1 VNGAVP
7 HQRLAGAAGTA
18 LVPLGEVAGLG
29 VNVLGL
35 IFAVLAMGMGS
46 VHMSYAL
53 RNLVREWIPV
63 RSRPLVTLP
72 RLQGRLLF
80 RLNGGSLGLSYL
92 GLYDSQPRFRLETQ
106 RDSHTQHLD
115 TTIAGHCDVTALAGR
130 LPALRL
136 ARTDVAFDVLEA
148 AEEYVRLQVSTP
160 QPPAYE
166 GDWTAAGAHL
176 GDLLE
181 LPEPQRQL
189 VQWMMRRGPAT
200 LAEVAA
206 HTGQGEQTARATLDA
221 LVQQGVLQELRG
233 DGARRYRA
241 HLARRAGRHLPAHIW
256 QALGQEPEAPAQ
268 VQSKPRRTPL
278 GAAWRHAESTVTT
291 DRGRLLVSLSPVVL
305 VFLVTTW
312 LLMRGDASFAGP
324 LSFIGVVTVSVLGGL
339 YPMLLLVAS
348 RRKGAYSPGLVFR
361 LLGSLPVAAT
371 IYLLFLAN
379 LVVHGLIIWHNPV
392 ERFSALLVAVLVV
405 GVTVVAIRSGAF
417 ARRVVVEL
425 REGPGARAGAVFA
438 VTACGRPLAIAV
450 TLGYTDAEQQ
460 RRSAHGDIPT
470 LAALRYATFELPAH
484 VARQLEVWAH
494 RVSASGA
501 STALP
506 AVAQVHDGAQPQ
518 RYDVRLS
525 GGRVIVPLSGGA
537 CSLRIEMTAAQAHG

>member
-1 VNGAVP
+1 
-7 HQRLAGAAGTA
+7 
-18 LVPLGEVAGLG
+18 
-29 VNVLGL
+29 
-35 IFAVLAMGMGS
+35 MGS

-53 RNLVREWIPV
+53 RNLVREWVPV

-72 RLQGRLLF
+72 RLQGRLLLQ
-80 RLNGGSLGLSYL
+80 LNGGSLGLSYL
-92 GLYDSQPRFRLETQ
+92 GLDDGRPRFRLETQ

-115 TTIAGHCDVTALAGR
+115 TTVEGHCDVPALAGR
-130 LPALRL
+130 LPGLRL
-136 ARTDVAFDVLEA
+136 AGTDVAFDVLDA
-148 AEEYVRLQVSTP
+148 AEEYVRLRVSTP
-160 QPPAYE
+160 RPPVYE

-181 LPEPQRQL
+181 LPEPQRWL

-206 HTGQGEQTARATLDA
+206 HTGQSEQAARATLDA
-221 LVQQGVLQELRG
+221 LVQQGALQELRG

-241 HLARRAGRHLPAHIW
+241 RLARRAGRHLPARIW

-268 VQSKPRRTPL
+268 VQGRSYGAGIR
-278 GAAWRHAESTVTT
+278 AAWRRVGTTLTT
-291 DRGRLLVSLSPVVL
+291 DRGRLVLSLSPVVL
-305 VFLVTTW
+305 VFLVTEW
-312 LLMRGDASFAGP
+312 LLLHGAASFAGA

-361 LLGSLPVAAT
+361 LLGSPPVAAT

-379 LVVHGLIIWHNPV
+379 LVVHGLIIWHDPL
-392 ERFSALLVAVLVV
+392 ERLSALLVAVLVV
-405 GVTVVAIRSGAF
+405 GVTVAAIRSGAF
-417 ARRVVVEL
+417 APRVVVEL
-425 REGPGARAGAVFA
+425 REDPGAPAGAIFA
-438 VTACGRPLAIAV
+438 VTASGRPLAIAV
-450 TLGYTDAEQQ
+450 TLGYTDAEQ
-460 RRSAHGDIPT
+460 RCRSAHGDIPA
-470 LAALRYATFELPAH
+470 LATLRYATFELPAH

-494 RVSASGA
+494 RVNASGE

-506 AVAQVHDGAQPQ
+506 AVAQVHDGVQPQ

-537 CSLRIEMTAAQAHG
+537 CSLRIEMAAAQPRG